1 MLSNLTEKPEKPEK
15 KARKF
20 QIWNNKTFKNIICLS
35 YNKDTPV
42 SHTSNSKDIFN
53 GKHAYI
59 LKLNSRPSFIQNK
72 LYRIISSFYVRI
84 WFSFFM
90 PEELA
95 TSLYIFLLQFTH
107 KYCFFEEGC
116 MLPQLKWNLSKSQKT
131 RIHKKILPY
140 RFCLSLAEI

>member
-20 QIWNNKTFKNIICLS
+20 QIWNNKTFKNIIYLL
-35 YNKDTPV
+35 YNKGTPA
-42 SHTSNSKDIFN
+42 SRTSNSK
-53 GKHAYI
+53 GKFSGTHAYI
-59 LKLNSRPSFIQNK
+59 LKLSNRPSFTQNK
-72 LYRIISSFYVRI
+72 WCKIISSFYVRI